1 MPPQLQRFSLSP
13 PPTTMTTNHQNHN
26 QITNPNPQPN
36 HHSPPTARKRKRKR
50 KTIHQ
55 NHKPKPTTSS
65 PPTIGKGKRKTTTKR
80 EQKHINAITY
90 GLIHTCEWSSEWIG
104 LVGVEWG
111 GQPLATTIPMT
122 TTPIKDPRWTLSRWP
137 IRSSLNLDA
146 HASQRP
152 TNLDPQNQVTPL
164 SSSTS
169 ISAATLRRRS
179 GFRVQ
184 WCLGFEVPSQWTL
197 EGRSSNHEIERNRS
211 YRKERRGKWERREK
225 IEEKNKIFK
234 KKKEKKWP
242 LGIKKNNIWFNIY
255 GTVSCYWWQLTVA
268 VCQNFWHLKSLM

>member
-1 MPPQLQRFSLSP
+1 MPPQLQQLPLSP

-36 HHSPPTARKRKRKR
+36 HHSPPTTRKR
-50 KTIHQ
+50 KTTLQ
-55 NHKPKPTTSS
+55 NHNQITNPQPHYHQQSKKEKEKQSTKITNLNPQPHHHQQLEKEKEKQPPRESKSTSMPS
-65 PPTIGKGKRKTTTKR
+65 LMAWSVLAS
-80 EQKHINAITY
+80 EAASESAW
-90 GLIHTCEWSSEWIG
+90 LESSEVASHWPPQFQWPPRRSKTH
-104 LVGVEWG
+104 VEL
-111 GQPLATTIPMT
+111 LAD
-122 TTPIKDPRWTLSRWP
+122 DPR
-137 IRSSLNLDA
+137 RSSLNLDA

-169 ISAATLRRRS
+169 ISEATLRRRS

-184 WCLGFEVPSQWTL
+184 WCLGVEVPSQWTL

-225 IEEKNKIFK
+225 IEEKNKIF
-234 KKKEKKWP
+234 
-242 LGIKKNNIWFNIY
+242 
-255 GTVSCYWWQLTVA
+255 
-268 VCQNFWHLKSLM
+268 